1 MENST
6 VSETTDDQKRLKYYK
21 TTKEM
26 VLHYKD
32 LGVLAQSVVTLALHV
47 GSLEKNQI
55 LRFYVG
61 EEYYEFGKKDLRAAT
76 ARLLREIKDLSTYWK
91 VSKKK
96 LKIKSGPESLK
107 GTYTPIYAGAV
118 LRAFFEADTE
128 AYAGFGPL
136 DPAQWKTTKIMGPKL
151 MDALPYAKQGFML
164 RNTLTMLFF
173 LYARTMDLQEPENA
187 QFSHFDDV
195 MKKVFTEM
203 EAAFYTVK
211 GVPKMAMSEAVN
223 KGLIKAPLST
233 QEVIRLQRPSFNDD
247 KTPIIKDA
255 PEDKQVYR
263 KAFQNYF
270 FQLLAAN
277 NYYSKQNLKENPE
290 YSEILDALNNKE
302 ITQQMIVEHNI
313 VRETAM
319 KWNEYLAP
327 SRKINRDKK
336 KKENDARKKLEKEA
350 TAAAEK
356 LAA

>member
-6 VSETTDDQKRLKYYK
+6 VSETTDDQKRQKYYK

-26 VLHYKD
+26 VQHHKD
-32 LGVLAQSVVTLALHV
+32 LAVLAQSVVTLALHV

-76 ARLLREIKDLSTYWK
+76 ARLLREIRDLSTYWK

-107 GTYTPIYAGAV
+107 GTYTPIYAGTV
-118 LRAFFEADTE
+118 LRAFFKAED
-128 AYAGFGPL
+128 GFGPL
-136 DPAQWKTTKIMGPKL
+136 DPAQWKTTGVMGPKL
-151 MDALPYAKQGFML
+151 MDALPYAKEGFML

-173 LYARTMDLQEPENA
+173 LYARTRDLQEPENA
-187 QFSHFDDV
+187 QFSHFDDI

-203 EAAFYTVK
+203 DAAFYTAK
-211 GVPKMAMSEAVN
+211 GVPKMEMGDAVK

-233 QEVIRLQRPSFNDD
+233 QEVIRLQRPTFNDD
-247 KTPIIKDA
+247 KTPLIKDA

-263 KAFQNYF
+263 KAYQNYY
-270 FQLLAAN
+270 FQLLASS
-277 NYYSKQNLKENPE
+277 NYYSKANLKDNVE
-290 YSEILDALNNKE
+290 YTPVLEALNKE
-302 ITQQMIVEHNI
+302 EVTQQMILEHNI
-313 VRETAM
+313 VRETAIR
-319 KWNEYLAP
+319 WAQHLAP

-350 TAAAEK
+350 AAEK
-356 LAA
+356 AAVQ

>member
-6 VSETTDDQKRLKYYK
+6 VLETTDDQKRLKYYK
-21 TTKEM
+21 TTKQM
-26 VLHYKD
+26 VEHHKELAS
-32 LGVLAQSVVTLALHV
+32 LAQSVITLALHV

-76 ARLLREIKDLSTYWK
+76 SKLLKEIKDLSIYWK

-96 LKIKSGPESLK
+96 KKLEKESGPETLK

-118 LRAFFEADTE
+118 LRAFFDAR
-128 AYAGFGPL
+128 AGFGPL
-136 DPAQWKTTKIMGPKL
+136 DPESWKTTGVMGPLL

-173 LYARTMDLQEPENA
+173 LYARTMELQEPENA

-203 EAAFYTVK
+203 EAAFYTVN
-211 GVPKMAMSEAVN
+211 GVPKIAMADAVA

-233 QEVIRLQRPSFNDD
+233 QEVIRLQRPFFNDD
-247 KTPIIKDA
+247 KTGIIKDA
-255 PEDKQVYR
+255 PEDKQIYR
-263 KAFQNYF
+263 KAFPNYF
-270 FQLLAAN
+270 FQLLASN
-277 NYYSKQNLKENPE
+277 NYYSKANLKENTE
-290 YSEILDALNNKE
+290 YAPVLEALNKE
-302 ITQQMIVEHNI
+302 EVTHQMILEHNI
-313 VRETAM
+313 VRETAI
-319 KWNEYLAP
+319 KWNKYLAP

-336 KKENDARKKLEKEA
+336 KKENDARKKLE
-350 TAAAEK
+350 AAEK
-356 LAA
+356 LAQGQ